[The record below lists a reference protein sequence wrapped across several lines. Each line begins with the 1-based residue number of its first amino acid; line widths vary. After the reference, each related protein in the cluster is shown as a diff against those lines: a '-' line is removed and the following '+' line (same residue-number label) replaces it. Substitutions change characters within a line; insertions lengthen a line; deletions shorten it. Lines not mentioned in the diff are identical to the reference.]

1 MSSDRGGYE
10 LPLRMLLGFRSAIDE
25 VHADLAGHGH
35 PELRP
40 MHGFVFQ
47 AIGRAGGPH
56 GCTAAD
62 LGRAL
67 GVSKQAAG
75 KHIEALERLG
85 YLRRGHDPSD
95 ARRKV
100 YTLTE
105 RAEDVLIRSART
117 FDRIR
122 DRWSELLGADRLA
135 AFERDLRLLT
145 PGEVFRL
152 DTPNWFTG
160 P

>member
-1 MSSDRGGYE
+1 MRF
-10 LPLRMLLGFRSAIDE
+10 LLAFRSVIEE
-25 VHADLAGHGH
+25 VHAELAGHGH
-35 PELRP
+35 ADMRP

-47 AIGRAGGPH
+47 AIARAGGPN

-75 KHIEALERLG
+75 KHIETLARLA
-85 YLRRGHDPSD
+85 YVRLHVDPAD

-100 YTLTE
+100 CTLTDS
-105 RAEDVLIRSART
+105 AYDALDRSARA
-117 FDRIR
+117 FDGIR
-122 DRWSELLGADRLA
+122 DRWSRTLGPDRLA
-135 AFERDLRLLT
+135 ALERDLRLLA

-152 DTPNWFTG
+152 DTPQWFNA
-160 P
+160 